1 MASEDSP
8 GGDLETLDALIADM
22 IEVGRDLWEARLVS
36 SHGGNLSVR
45 WERGAAI
52 TKHGAMMHRLQ
63 PDHFVAVDSRG
74 RPSSTGQT
82 PEPSSDTSVHLAI
95 YREVE
100 EAQAVAHAHPVYA
113 VASSLEWGAIN
124 PTTVGAEM
132 LGRVP
137 VLTVPEEEVA
147 DAVAHE
153 LIEHRAVLVRAH
165 GVFARGAHPW
175 EALQVI
181 SVLEESAMI
190 LHLREH

>member
-1 MASEDSP
+1 MSSAD
-8 GGDLETLDALIADM
+8 DDQATLDALIADM
-22 IEVGRDLWEARLVS
+22 IEVGRDLWDARLVS

-45 WERGAAI
+45 WEMGAAI
-52 TKHGAMMHRLQ
+52 TKHGAMMHRLK
-63 PDHFVAVDSRG
+63 PDHFVPVDSRG
-74 RPSSTGQT
+74 RPSSTGPT
-82 PEPSSDTSVHLAI
+82 PEPSSDTAVHLAI

-100 EAQAVAHAHPVYA
+100 EAQAAAHAHPVYS
-113 VASSLEWGAIN
+113 VASSLEWGALN
-124 PTTVGAEM
+124 PTTAGAEM
-132 LGRVP
+132 LGRLP

-165 GVFARGAHPW
+165 GVFARGADPW